1 MTDYILLLR
10 GINVGGHHKVNMA
23 ILKNQLTEASF
34 GAVSSYINSGNLLFS
49 SDLLEKEII
58 SRVSSIF
65 ENDYDFPIPFLLLK
79 KADYQEEFSQLPD
92 WWSNDHFRKNVLF
105 FLPTLDQES
114 IERFMDQVDLKAGER
129 LYRGQLALYWTI
141 DKEENYAKS
150 YYHSQLAKQKIYKE
164 VSIRNGKT
172 SLYLA
177 TN

>member
-10 GINVGGHHKVNMA
+10 GINVGGHHKVSMA
-23 ILKNQLTEASF
+23 ILKSQLEEASF
-34 GAVSSYINSGNLLFS
+34 EAVSSYINSGNLLFS

-58 SRVSSIF
+58 TRIKSIF
-65 ENDYDFPIPFLLLK
+65 ENDYDFPIPFLLLN

-92 WWSNDHFRKNVLF
+92 WWSKDHFRKNVLF
-105 FLPTLDQES
+105 FLPTTEKEMIDQ
-114 IERFMDQVDLKAGER
+114 FMNQLDLKTGEV
-129 LYRGQLALYWTI
+129 LYRGQFALYWTI

-150 YYHSQLAKQKIYKE
+150 YYHSQLAKQKLYKE

-177 TN
+177 TT